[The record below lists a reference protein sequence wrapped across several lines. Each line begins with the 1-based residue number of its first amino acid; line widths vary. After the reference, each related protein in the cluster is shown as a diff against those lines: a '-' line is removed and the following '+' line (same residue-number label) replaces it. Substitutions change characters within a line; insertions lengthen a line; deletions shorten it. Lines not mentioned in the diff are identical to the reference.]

1 MLSEISIRKR
11 LLVGVIGTIFL
22 SWFVVIGLVYK
33 SSHNEIGEIY
43 DASLASYARVLTEL
57 MAHEAMEEQLLME
70 RFQQL
75 VDEIGIEAVQ
85 QSKVLSGFLAK
96 YQSPDATEDYLSL
109 DLTKSVRGHEYESK
123 KAFLV
128 KALDGQ
134 VLLRS
139 SANVPFQT
147 IVDGYQTAL
156 IGGERWRLFGLTEP
170 ENAIAIMVGENIE
183 VRTELQNE
191 IIINTIWPFLA
202 MLPFI
207 ALIILVVINQGLKPL
222 QSVAEK
228 VSKRSPSSLDGL
240 RLDAVPVEVLPIVK
254 ELNQLFERIRQALD
268 NERRFTSNA
277 AHELRTPL
285 AVLKTHVQVLQMK
298 ANDELQPTI
307 SRLLNGIDRATHMVE
322 QLLTLARSEAKELE
336 GVTFVELD
344 LVSLTRSVM
353 TDYANLA
360 LEKNITLSFE
370 DNTENSLV
378 NGDKALIESVIR
390 NLVDNAVRYTPVD
403 GSINVSI
410 GKTPDGLQLRIE
422 DTGPGIDPA
431 KKELMFQRFQRG
443 NGNGEQG
450 VGLGLFIVKQII
462 ELHHIEFSIE
472 NATPT
477 GGLIVR
483 LGFKQ

>member
-57 MAHEAMEEQLLME
+57 MAHEAMEEQLLVE
-70 RFQQL
+70 KIQQL
-75 VDEIGIEAVQ
+75 VDEIGIESVQ
-85 QSKVLSGFLAK
+85 KSKVLSGFLAK
-96 YQSPDATEDYLSL
+96 YQNPDTTEDYLSL

-128 KALDGQ
+128 KALDGR

-139 SANVPFQT
+139 SENVPFQT
-147 IVDGYQTAL
+147 IVDGYQTTL
-156 IGGERWRLFGLTEP
+156 IAGERWRLFGLTEP

-191 IIINTIWPFLA
+191 IVINTIWPFLA
-202 MLPFI
+202 LLPFI

-222 QSVAEK
+222 QSVAQK

-240 RLDAVPVEVLPIVK
+240 SLDAVPVEVLPIVK
-254 ELNQLFERIRQALD
+254 ELNHLFERIRQALD

-298 ANDELQPTI
+298 ANEELQPTI
-307 SRLLNGIDRATHMVE
+307 SRLLNGIDRATHMVQ

-336 GVTFVELD
+336 GITFVEID
-344 LVSLTRSVM
+344 LAALTRSVM
-353 TDYANLA
+353 NDYANLA
-360 LEKNITLSFE
+360 LERNITLSFE
-370 DNTENSLV
+370 GDIENSLV
-378 NGDKALIESVIR
+378 KGDKALLESVIR
-390 NLVDNAVRYTPVD
+390 NLIDNAVRYTPVA
-403 GSINVSI
+403 GSISVSI
-410 GKTPDGLQLRIE
+410 AKRPDGLQLRIE

-462 ELHHIEFSIE
+462 ELHHIDFSLE
-472 NATPT
+472 NSTST